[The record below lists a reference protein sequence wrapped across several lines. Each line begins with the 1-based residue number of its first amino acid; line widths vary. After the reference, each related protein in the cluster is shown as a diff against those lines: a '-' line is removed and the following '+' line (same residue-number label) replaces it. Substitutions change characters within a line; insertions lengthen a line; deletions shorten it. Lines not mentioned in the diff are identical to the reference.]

1 MEQKIRRPRPKVLGI
16 QGKLISVEKI
26 GEKTKAQ
33 FAEQL
38 KQNGI
43 VLSDEH
49 LQSVYDMLQ
58 RLVEQ
63 EKAWASEDA
72 AAQAQVADATPAEQ
86 TTDEAKEEQ
95 ESAEVQEEVKPTNTE
110 E

>member
-1 MEQKIRRPRPKVLGI
+1 MEREVRIPRPKEIGI
-16 QGKLISVEKI
+16 LGKLISVEKI
-26 GEKTKAQ
+26 SEKTKEQ
-33 FAEQL
+33 FATQL

-43 VLSDEH
+43 VLSDQH

-63 EKAWASEDA
+63 EKAWAAEDA
-72 AAQAQVADATPAEQ
+72 AAQAQVAD
-86 TTDEAKEEQ
+86 TTT
-95 ESAEVQEEVKPTNTE
+95 AEVQEEVKPTNTE

>member
-63 EKAWASEDA
+63 EKASAAEDA
-72 AAQAQVADATPAEQ
+72 AAQVADATPAEQ